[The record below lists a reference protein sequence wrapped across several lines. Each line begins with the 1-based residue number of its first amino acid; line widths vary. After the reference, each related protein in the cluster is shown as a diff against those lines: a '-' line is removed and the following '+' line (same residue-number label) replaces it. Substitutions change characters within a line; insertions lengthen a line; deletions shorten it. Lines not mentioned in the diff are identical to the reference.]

1 MAADKMK
8 VSSVT
13 PEPDTKDTEAKDDEG
28 SQAGAIGGPN

>member
-8 VSSVT
+8 VT
-13 PEPDTKDTEAKDDEG
+13 PEPDTKDKEVKDDEG